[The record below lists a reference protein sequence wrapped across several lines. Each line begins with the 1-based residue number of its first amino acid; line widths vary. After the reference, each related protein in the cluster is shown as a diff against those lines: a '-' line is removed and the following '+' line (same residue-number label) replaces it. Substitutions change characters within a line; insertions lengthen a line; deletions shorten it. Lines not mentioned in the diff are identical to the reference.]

1 MQQPDNGQGQSPATS
16 KGRPASADDEAS
28 NIGSQTVAGLPDA
41 LSDDEVIRLAV
52 EALTVDKRLIETGRV
67 RVHRSTKSRV
77 ERVDIA
83 LSSHT
88 VEVRRVRIDKPVK
101 ELPSVRATRKEIII
115 PVVEE
120 VLVIEKRLILREEVH
135 VRKKES
141 VRRHVEDVTL
151 RGQEATVERLAP
163 EDSEPGT
170 SRAERSERPPGTGRP
185 SKQPRKKEKKRSGL

>member
-1 MQQPDNGQGQSPATS
+1 M
-16 KGRPASADDEAS
+16 
-28 NIGSQTVAGLPDA
+28 
-41 LSDDEVIRLAV
+41 
-52 EALTVDKRLIETGRV
+52 TVDKRLIETGRV

-88 VEVRRVRIDKPVK
+88 VEVRRVRIDKAVT
-101 ELPSVRATRKEIII
+101 EMPSVRATRKEIII